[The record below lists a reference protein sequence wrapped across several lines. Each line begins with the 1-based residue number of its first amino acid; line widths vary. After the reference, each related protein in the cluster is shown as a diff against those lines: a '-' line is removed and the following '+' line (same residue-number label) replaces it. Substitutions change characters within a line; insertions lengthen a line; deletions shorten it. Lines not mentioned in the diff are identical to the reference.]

1 MPSGRRLWC
10 RRGCWEWPEL
20 CLVHA
25 AQFTGFLPL
34 DGVLVFAAAV
44 RGHEL
49 DDGIAARSC
58 GRFEHAGEIGDGLA
72 ERELVGH

>member
-10 RRGCWEWPEL
+10 RRVYWEWPEL
-20 CLVHA
+20 CFVHA

-49 DDGIAARSC
+49 DDGIAA
-58 GRFEHAGEIGDGLA
+58 
-72 ERELVGH
+72 